1 MNVAVCLGFS
11 MWDYKVKYVR
21 ASVTTLGWFI

>member
-11 MWDYKVKYVR
+11 VWDYKGKYVR
-21 ASVTTLGWFI
+21 ASVTTIGWFI